1 MTGMTMRTGEAVP
14 GQLPLGRPFTR
25 ADLDA
30 LPDDGLRHELI
41 DGVLIVSPSPVP
53 LHQRVVTRLTIA
65 LEAVCPDDLEVLPG
79 PLDVA
84 LADDTVMIPDVIA
97 ARRSDYTAK
106 DLPTAPILAVEV
118 LSPSTRRFDLMVKR
132 SRFEAA
138 GCASF
143 WVVDPDKPRLVAWD
157 LVDGSYVEVA
167 NMVGEEVF
175 EATNPY
181 PVTIRPVDLVA
192 TRRRPG

>member
-1 MTGMTMRTGEAVP
+1 MRAMTMRTGEALP

-41 DGVLIVSPSPVP
+41 DGVLIVSPSPVH
-53 LHQRVVTRLTIA
+53 LHQRAVLRTALM
-65 LEAVCPDDLEVLPG
+65 LEAACPDDLEVLCAPF
-79 PLDVA
+79 DVA
-84 LADDTVMIPDVIA
+84 LADDTVMVPDVIA
-97 ARRSDYTAK
+97 ARRADYTLK
-106 DLPTAPILAVEV
+106 DLPTAPVLAVEV

-143 WVVDPDKPRLVAWD
+143 WVVDPDEPRLVAWD
-157 LVDGSYVEVA
+157 LHDDVYVEVA
-167 NMVGEEVF
+167 NVVGEEVF

-181 PVTIRPVDLVA
+181 PVVIRPADLVA
-192 TRRRPG
+192 ERRRS

>member
-1 MTGMTMRTGEAVP
+1 MTHVMMRTGQAVP

-41 DGVLIVSPSPVP
+41 DGVLIVSPSPVH
-53 LHQRVVTRLTIA
+53 LHQRAVLRTALI
-65 LEAVCPDDLEVLPG
+65 LEAACPGDLEVLCAPF
-79 PLDVA
+79 DVA
-84 LADDTVMIPDVIA
+84 LADDTVMVPDVIA
-97 ARRSDYTAK
+97 ARRSDFTLK
-106 DLPTAPILAVEV
+106 DLPTAPVLAVEV

-143 WVVDPDKPRLVAWD
+143 WIVDPDEARLVAWD
-157 LVDGSYVEVA
+157 LHDDVYIEVA
-167 NMVGEEVF
+167 NVVGEEVL
-175 EATNPY
+175 EAANPY
-181 PVTIRPVDLVA
+181 AVVIRPFDLVA
-192 TRRRPG
+192 ERRKS

>member
-1 MTGMTMRTGEAVP
+1 MTHVTMRTGQAVP

-41 DGVLIVSPSPVP
+41 DGVLVVSPSPVHT
-53 LHQRVVTRLTIA
+53 HQRAVVRLTIA
-65 LEAVCPDDLEVLPG
+65 LEAACPDDLEVLCAPF
-79 PLDVA
+79 DVA

-97 ARRSDYTAK
+97 ARRSDFTLK
-106 DLPTAPILAVEV
+106 DLPTAPVLAVEV

-143 WVVDPDKPRLVAWD
+143 WIVDPDEPRLVAWD
-157 LVDGSYVEVA
+157 LHDDIYVEVA
-167 NMVGEEVF
+167 NVVGEEVF
-175 EATNPY
+175 DGTNPY
-181 PVTIRPVDLVA
+181 PIAIRPADLVA
-192 TRRRPG
+192 ERRRS